1 MLITRMTLYPDMM
14 RTGLHYRKGRG
25 PAENITSIISIGLE
39 GGELAVIP
47 NLAFIWEAA
56 AAAAWAA
63 WEDLE
68 IINI

>member
-1 MLITRMTLYPDMM
+1 MPNPAW
-14 RTGLHYRKGRG
+14 G
-25 PAENITSIISIGLE
+25 PGAEPILLGIISIGLE